1 MCDYS
6 TIHKR
11 SNIKD
16 CSVLTIRELFG
27 KVELNE

>member
-6 TIHKR
+6 TIRKC
-11 SNIKD
+11 SNIKG

-27 KVELNE
+27 KVRFCE